1 MEYNS
6 KIYIKLLRDDQSL
19 KEDGTSLKDQ
29 DEKKYL
35 KLLNY
40 SVRLSDHIH
49 WQQKSDQLNLLKNF
63 VDLKIDGKQFVSQ
76 FNKIHKPN
84 EKTIKML
91 KTDLKQLNIFK
102 PNPKSFRFTKYTS
115 EIDLA
120 CDEFYPDFQPQDQ
133 VELAFARDEENF

>member
-49 WQQKSDQLNLLKNF
+49 WQQKSD
-63 VDLKIDGKQFVSQ
+63 
-76 FNKIHKPN
+76 
-84 EKTIKML
+84 
-91 KTDLKQLNIFK
+91 
-102 PNPKSFRFTKYTS
+102 
-115 EIDLA
+115 
-120 CDEFYPDFQPQDQ
+120 
-133 VELAFARDEENF
+133 